1 MTRTSATPIPSSATS
16 SEPPLSVRERI
27 EGEFSRLVGALPARA
42 QLLLAGGGPTRLD
55 GQELDPGVQFALRAL
70 ALQGVRSVTGAE
82 AAVEPEPALVRALS
96 HRRSIVTN
104 RRPTEVGSVRELRVA
119 GATGELRARHYAPSD
134 PGGPHPLL
142 VYLHGGGMVI
152 CDLDTHDEPC
162 RLLCRHGAMHVLSV
176 EYRLAPED
184 PFPAPVEDALAA
196 FRWAAEHAAGLGADP
211 SRIAIGGDSAG
222 GNLSAVVSRLA
233 ARDGGPAPALQ
244 LLIYPS
250 TDYQHETGSA
260 ELFGRGFLLTLDD
273 RRWFD
278 GHYLRG
284 TGVERTD
291 PRVSPLLA
299 DDLSGLAPAVV
310 VTAAFDLLRDEG
322 EQYADALRDAGV
334 RVVKHRAAGMIHGF
348 VQMTMFRGP
357 RDATVELAGMA
368 RAALAR
374 PRSRGL

>member
-1 MTRTSATPIPSSATS
+1 
-16 SEPPLSVRERI
+16 VRERI
-27 EGEFSRLVGALPARA
+27 EGELSRLVGALPARA
-42 QLLLAGGGPTRLD
+42 QLLLAGGSPTRLD
-55 GQELDPGVQFALRAL
+55 GQELDPGMQLALRAL
-70 ALQGVRSVTGAE
+70 ALRGVRSVTGAE
-82 AAVEPEPALVRALS
+82 ALVGPEPALVRALS

-104 RRPTEVGSVRELRVA
+104 RWPTPVGSVRELRVA
-119 GATGELRARHYAPSD
+119 GAAGELRARHYAPSD

-142 VYLHGGGMVI
+142 VYVHGGGMVI
-152 CDLDTHDEPC
+152 GDLDTHDEPC

-176 EYRLAPED
+176 DYRLAPEH

-196 FRWAAEHAAGLGADP
+196 FRWAAEHAAELGTDP
-211 SRIAIGGDSAG
+211 TRVAIGGDSAG
-222 GNLSAVVSRLA
+222 GNLSAVVSQLA
-233 ARDGGPAPALQ
+233 TRDGGPAPALQ

-250 TDYQHETGSA
+250 TNYRHETGSA
-260 ELFGRGFLLTLDD
+260 ELFGHGFLLTLDD

-284 TGVERTD
+284 TTAERTD

-299 DDLSGLAPAVV
+299 DDLSGLPPAVV

-368 RAALAR
+368 RAALAG
-374 PRSRGL
+374 PRSRAL